1 MATYRGKFVRKKSAS
16 RLNFFSAN
24 FARGKTV
31 AKKNRGKRLSA
42 QPAASAS
49 ATVTSSA
56 AASAAA
62 STAGPSTT
70 LREPEVGAQKPSGS
84 TSDSRVQYE
93 CCWVRGLAPGVQ
105 GSLSRSAYF
114 STLCVNILGVT
125 ITFSS
130 VLLDW

>member
-1 MATYRGKFVRKKSAS
+1 MATYRGKFVRKKSAL

-31 AKKNRGKRLSA
+31 GKKNRGKRLSA

-62 STAGPSTT
+62 SAGPSTT
-70 LREPEVGAQKPSGS
+70 SREPEVGAQKPSGS

-114 STLCVNILGVT
+114 STLCVNILGVA

-130 VLLDW
+130 VLLDG